1 MDDSQASSSSPLPA
15 ANVHMDDSQ
24 GSSSSLPVPIKF
36 SLCDKCVKGALFY
49 NIEQYAQ
56 VCMACYTDM
65 NITVRD
71 PDPDLNPDLRDKS
84 DEGKPTVHKVE
95 DILKS
100 SCGMDSTSAR
110 FLAIDIVKTVMH
122 DFGVE
127 MPMEFGPKKKA
138 RGVDKNE
145 RITTLTEELDVVIGR
160 LQQENVP
167 AIRATLDSIA
177 VMPTIKQL
185 IVAQLDADSIK
196 AINKGTNST
205 NIEHRRD
212 SMTKVIF
219 SQQMAAIATT
229 EGKLKLAKEAMQLR
243 VELAMVREYCSDAG
257 LMNWDA
263 THDDLLA
270 RIGA

>member
-1 MDDSQASSSSPLPA
+1 
-15 ANVHMDDSQ
+15 
-24 GSSSSLPVPIKF
+24 VPIKF
-36 SLCDKCVKGALFY
+36 SLCDKCDKGALFY
-49 NIEQYAQ
+49 NIEQHAQ

-95 DILKS
+95 DMLKS

-110 FLAIDIVKTVMH
+110 FLAIDIVKMAMN
-122 DFGVE
+122 DFGIE

-145 RITTLTEELDVVIGR
+145 RITTLTEELEVLKGR

-167 AIRATLDSIA
+167 AIQATLASID

-229 EGKLKLAKEAMQLR
+229 EGRLKLAKEAMQLK
-243 VELAMVREYCSDAG
+243 VELAMVREYCSDGG
-257 LMNWDA
+257 LMNWEA
-263 THDDLLA
+263 IHDDLLA
-270 RIGA
+270 RIGAV

>member
-1 MDDSQASSSSPLPA
+1 MNALDDKGDEDMVVTDDDYSKAVAAKLQAMSSDDSGDEGYEASGLAAISDDRGFGDIVLKPFCGPLRPESERQRPARMMDDK
-15 ANVHMDDSQ
+15 
-24 GSSSSLPVPIKF
+24 PI
-36 SLCDKCVKGALFY
+36 
-49 NIEQYAQ
+49 
-56 VCMACYTDM
+56 
-65 NITVRD
+65 
-71 PDPDLNPDLRDKS
+71 
-84 DEGKPTVHKVE
+84 VHKVE
-95 DILKS
+95 DMLKS

-145 RITTLTEELDVVIGR
+145 RITTLTEEVDVLVGR

-185 IVAQLDADSIK
+185 IVGQLDSESVK

-205 NIEHRRD
+205 NMEHRRD
-212 SMTKVIF
+212 NMTKVIF
-219 SQQMAAIATT
+219 SQQMAAIAAT

-243 VELAMVREYCSDAG
+243 VELGMVREYCSDNGA
-257 LMNWDA
+257 MNWEA
-263 THDDLLA
+263 LHDDLLA